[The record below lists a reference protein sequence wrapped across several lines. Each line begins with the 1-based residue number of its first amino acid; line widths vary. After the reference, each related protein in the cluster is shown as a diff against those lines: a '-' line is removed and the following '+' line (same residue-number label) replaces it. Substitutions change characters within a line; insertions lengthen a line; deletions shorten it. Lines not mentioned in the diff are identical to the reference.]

1 MTEKM
6 KDRLWV
12 FAPFAGLGVIAAGL
26 LYLITADFYGVLFI
40 FIFFECFYALF
51 ILLLGSI
58 PNRFGPNIP
67 VENYLSDEPID
78 TRDESDIFDEAL
90 GLKQPEEREKTFDEL
105 IAKKPKDIPQ
115 QVRNDSKP
123 KASR

>member
-6 KDRLWV
+6 KDRFWV
-12 FAPFAGLGVIAAGL
+12 FLPLAGMGAIVAGL
-26 LYLITADFYGVLFI
+26 LYFITGDFYVTL
-40 FIFFECFYALF
+40 LVF
-51 ILLLGSI
+51 ILFAGLYGICILLFGFI
-58 PNRFGPNIP
+58 PTRGGPSIP

-105 IAKKPKDIPQ
+105 IAKKPTSN
-115 QVRNDSKP
+115 R
-123 KASR
+123 

>member
-12 FAPFAGLGVIAAGL
+12 FLPFAGMGAILAGF
-26 LYLITADFYGVLFI
+26 LYLITADFYG
-40 FIFFECFYALF
+40 ALLAF
-51 ILLLGSI
+51 ILFEGLYGICILLFGFI
-58 PNRFGPNIP
+58 PTRGGPSIP

-115 QVRNDSKP
+115 QVRNDAKH
-123 KASR
+123 